1 MLTEVDFHQIQDY
14 FLKQLPQWLRQ
25 SPEIVTTLEGIMAQQ
40 FPRRDDFA
48 RLLEEMKSLRQ
59 EVSWRLELQSQ
70 ELHDHRQEVEQRLAL
85 HRQEL
90 HDFRQEVEQRLA
102 SHSQE
107 LHDFRQE
114 VEQRLALHSQEL
126 HDFRKEVEQRLASH
140 SQELHDFR
148 KEVEQR
154 LALHSQEI
162 LDLRKEMEQRHDSLR
177 QEIELLRQEMERR
190 FEQVDKRF
198 ESVDQQ
204 FVEVRSDI
212 LQIKRK
218 IIKLQAGQE
227 NILKRLDGQENWLRL
242 TIGSLHSDKG
252 ETLEDM
258 FAAGLR
264 YGLKD
269 DEITADTIRLR
280 EPLVDEEGLVF
291 EKGYETEVDL
301 VAQNG
306 RLTVFEVKAT
316 AKAGEVDFF
325 AWKVKLVRAQNPTLQ
340 VRGVFICL
348 GAPSVVKRRCR
359 ENGLE
364 LLS

>member
-25 SPEIVTTLEGIMAQQ
+25 SPEIVTTLEGIMVQQ

-48 RLLEEMKSLRQ
+48 RLLEEMKALRQ

-70 ELHDHRQEVEQRLAL
+70 EFHDHRQEVEQRLAL
-85 HRQEL
+85 HRQEM
-90 HDFRQEVEQRLA
+90 EQRLT
-102 SHSQE
+102 
-107 LHDFRQE
+107 
-114 VEQRLALHSQEL
+114 LHSQEL
-126 HDFRKEVEQRLASH
+126 HDFRKEVEQRLALY

-148 KEVEQR
+148 QEMEQRLALHSQELHEFRQEVEQR
-154 LALHSQEI
+154 LALHSQEL

-177 QEIELLRQEMERR
+177 QEIGLLRQEMER
-190 FEQVDKRF
+190 RF

-218 IIKLQAGQE
+218 IVKLQAGQE
-227 NILKRLDGQENWLRL
+227 NILKRLDGQENWLRM

-291 EKGYETEVDL
+291 EKGYGTEVD
-301 VAQNG
+301 VIAQNG